1 MIFDRLPILKSI
13 FGSNDQAAAV
23 VSRRWRRA
31 FSNEPELACDVIR
44 SGGLLV
50 GQPVEMVEGWPQPA
64 PIDPYRLAYEA
75 GRRDLALQLLAQ
87 GGISYDELN
96 QLMEASEQ

>member
-1 MIFDRLPILKSI
+1 MIFDRIPVLRSV
-13 FGSNDQAAAV
+13 FGSNDRAAATV
-23 VSRRWRRA
+23 ARRWRRA
-31 FSNEPELACDVIR
+31 FQDDPELACDLIR

-64 PIDPYRLAYEA
+64 AMDPYRLAYEA

-96 QLMEASEQ
+96 QLMEAKEQ